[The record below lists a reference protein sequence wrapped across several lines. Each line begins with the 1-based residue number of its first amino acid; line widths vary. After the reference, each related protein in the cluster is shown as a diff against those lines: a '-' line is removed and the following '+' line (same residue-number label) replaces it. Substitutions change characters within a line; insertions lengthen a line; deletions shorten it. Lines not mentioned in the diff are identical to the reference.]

1 MLNKLDQLKSPRE
14 RVLELMDKIIL
25 GEIDV
30 ESISIERFKS
40 EDTGKPFIQVYLE
53 LTQNL

>member
-1 MLNKLDQLKSPRE
+1 MFNKLDQLKTPRE
-14 RVLELMDKIIL
+14 RVLELMDKIML

-40 EDTGKPFIQVYLE
+40 EDDGRPFLLVSLE
-53 LTQNL
+53 LVPEV

>member
-1 MLNKLDQLKSPRE
+1 MFNKLDQLKTPRE
-14 RVLELMDKIIL
+14 RVLELMDKIML

-40 EDTGKPFIQVYLE
+40 EDTGQPFLLVSLE
-53 LTQNL
+53 LIPEV

>member
-1 MLNKLDQLKSPRE
+1 MINKLDQLKSPRE

-30 ESISIERFKS
+30 ESISIERFKA
-40 EDTGKPFIQVYLE
+40 EDTGRPFLQVCLE
-53 LTQNL
+53 LTQNV

>member
-1 MLNKLDQLKSPRE
+1 MNKLNQLKTPRE

-25 GEIDV
+25 GDIEV

-40 EDTGKPFIQVYLE
+40 EDTGKPFMQVCIE
-53 LTQNL
+53 ISENL

>member
-1 MLNKLDQLKSPRE
+1 MLNKTDQLKTPRE

-30 ESISIERFKS
+30 ESISIERFKA
-40 EDTGKPFIQVYLE
+40 EDTCKPFLQVSLE
-53 LTQNL
+53 LTQNQ

>member
-1 MLNKLDQLKSPRE
+1 MPNKLDQLKSPRE

-40 EDTGKPFIQVYLE
+40 EDTGKPFIQVCIE
-53 LTQNL
+53 LTPNV

>member
-1 MLNKLDQLKSPRE
+1 MINKLDQLKTPRE

-30 ESISIERFKS
+30 ESISIERFKA
-40 EDTGKPFIQVYLE
+40 EDTGRPFLQVCLE
-53 LTQNL
+53 LTQNV